1 MTPVARPG
9 RLLKREIEARG
20 LDAGR
25 LALAIGIPAERVE
38 DILAGRRP
46 IDADA
51 AARLG
56 RYFGNGAAFWTRL
69 QEQHDAARAA
79 RGSEARPADA
89 A

>member
-25 LALAIGIPAERVE
+25 LALALGVPAERVE
-38 DILAGRRP
+38 DVLAGRRP
-46 IDADA
+46 IDAD

-69 QEQHDAARAA
+69 QEQHDAAREA